1 MSVEHINAGNVVV
14 HRVRGF
20 IGICEE
26 SEYGISVRYKN
37 MSGRYGR
44 TIGDYPHFVA
54 QHWRLATDEEV
65 RRYFDAD

>member
-1 MSVEHINAGNVVV
+1 MNTEYVAQGNVVV

-26 SEYGISVRYKN
+26 SGNGISVRYKN
-37 MSGRYGR
+37 MSGRFGR

-65 RRYFDAD
+65 RRYFDAE

>member
-1 MSVEHINAGNVVV
+1 MNTEYIAQGNVVV

-20 IGICEE
+20 IGICEA

-37 MSGRYGR
+37 MSGRFGR
-44 TIGDYPHFVA
+44 TIGDYAHFVA
-54 QHWRLATDEEV
+54 KHWRLATDEEV